1 MKRIISALLILCSTL
16 PAFAQ
21 PTSGDVFP
29 PVGGPTDFWHTGG
42 LLTSDRQI
50 RLTYSDTLV
59 LLYKTDGSIR
69 YDTTKKQVKVY
80 DGAYWR
86 RMVDSA
92 YLDTVVSSIEAG
104 AVDTVNYI
112 ASITRLDREIDSVS
126 NITDSLYTV
135 LLTKQGADS
144 LLLALQIGT
153 LRDYVDSNN
162 AIIYGNIATLQSD
175 VVVLDSAV
183 GVAFGSISALFDTL
197 PNYVDTAQLND
208 SLQVI
213 KADYVP
219 YTGATDGVNLGNHSY
234 FADNGVYNSEMSPS
248 YFGVQNDSSTQFS
261 LLEYNQLSV
270 TNSNTGKVM
279 TVNANGITFPDAST
293 QTFAAD
299 SIKYST
305 KAWRQKGVDSVAAL
319 IPSLSGYVPYTG
331 ATTDVNIGTHNILPN
346 SVRLSTSPTGTLT
359 NVGQLYWDVANVTP
373 SVPLNAN
380 VTLQMGQEMY
390 IRAVNKT
397 GVQIND
403 GQVVY
408 VNDAQGNNP
417 TIALANSDSVNTSIV
432 VGVATE
438 NIAINGTGFVTT
450 FGIVNG
456 FNTST
461 FNDGDALYLNTIS
474 GQLSNT
480 IPTPPHN
487 VVKVAIALN
496 STINGKIFVQ
506 PSEPLGQDTTFAAPY
521 NSDRVAPTQ
530 RSIGTYTR
538 KIVQDT
544 ASALR
549 ISINAKYGTSDTGRA
564 ATNIVTGGSLNKVR
578 DSLAAL
584 SGGGRT
590 PISASAY
597 QMLYKSGGDTVRGTT
612 RVRIDTT
619 DLRMEFAYDSSTTTV
634 TTDPHGG
641 VKMWGSNRMG
651 MGTVRIND
659 TVSIPAAL
667 QRAINTQIT
676 STMLPTVSGNIAYT
690 NNYVYSGMVQTAGT
704 LGYIVAAWNSTIQ
717 HFNYNKT
724 TFTTASGAN
733 SSALIRIGS
742 ISNSA
747 GIICGNTKFSGGG
760 GRGTFTF
767 SFPTY
772 LATQR
777 IMIGYSEA
785 VSALSG
791 DPSTFLTAPTA
802 FSALMVI
809 KDAADTTLQFAHYS
823 GTGVVTKVNT
833 GIVPNAENVYRLTVY
848 IAPNSTYY
856 MQLEVL
862 SKTSAIRVVTLNPTT
877 NVPLVGDRLVQ
888 QQAVNNGTVG
898 GVVVYGLIQHLEE
911 IY

>member
-1 MKRIISALLILCSTL
+1 MKYILSLLIILSSLTAIGQGTPTYQGNSTSISYNRGTVGALRMQLL
-16 PAFAQ
+16 PRGFYPF
-21 PTSGDVFP
+21 PTF
-29 PVGGPTDFWHTGG
+29 
-42 LLTSDRQI
+42 
-50 RLTYSDTLV
+50 DTLG
-59 LLYKTDGSIR
+59 TI
-69 YDTTKKQVKVY
+69 
-80 DGAYWR
+80 W
-86 RMVDSA
+86 VDSA
-92 YLDTVVSSIEAG
+92 GRKDLYYHNGTARIRMATVPYVDSVALSIEAG
-104 AVDTVNYI
+104 SVDSSIYTTV
-112 ASITRLDREIDSVS
+112 TRL
-126 NITDSLYTV
+126 
-135 LLTKQGADS
+135 ADS
-144 LLLALQIGT
+144 LHD
-153 LRDYVDSNN
+153 LRNYVDSNN
-162 AIIYGNIATLQSD
+162 TIIYGNIATLQSD
-175 VVVLDSAV
+175 VVTIDSAV
-183 GVAFGSISALFDTL
+183 GVAFGAISALYDTL
-197 PNYVDTAQLND
+197 PNYVDTAMLND
-208 SLQVI
+208 SLQVV
-213 KADYVP
+213 K
-219 YTGATDGVNLGNHSY
+219 
-234 FADNGVYNSEMSPS
+234 
-248 YFGVQNDSSTQFS
+248 
-261 LLEYNQLSV
+261 
-270 TNSNTGKVM
+270 
-279 TVNANGITFPDAST
+279 
-293 QTFAAD
+293 
-299 SIKYST
+299 
-305 KAWRQKGVDSVAAL
+305 AL
-319 IPSLSGYVPYTG
+319 INLKQNYSDTTTWDATRYYVDTAKSSIRNAYVPYTG
-331 ATTDVNIGTHNILPN
+331 ATTNVNLGTH
-346 SVRLSTSPTGTLT
+346 
-359 NVGQLYWDVANVTP
+359 
-373 SVPLNAN
+373 
-380 VTLQMGQEMY
+380 
-390 IRAVNKT
+390 
-397 GVQIND
+397 
-403 GQVVY
+403 
-408 VNDAQGNNP
+408 
-417 TIALANSDSVNTSIV
+417 
-432 VGVATE
+432 
-438 NIAINGTGFVTT
+438 
-450 FGIVNG
+450 
-456 FNTST
+456 
-461 FNDGDALYLNTIS
+461 TIS
-474 GQLSNT
+474 AYNGVINHVSGSGTALSVTKGGNGEALTVTKTSGSGNAMSVSGGVTQLSELHT
-480 IPTPPHN
+480 TT
-487 VVKVAIALN
+487 AIADAY
-496 STINGKIFVQ
+496 I
-506 PSEPLGQDTTFAAPY
+506 
-521 NSDRVAPTQ
+521 
-530 RSIGTYTR
+530 
-538 KIVQDT
+538 
-544 ASALR
+544 ASAATW
-549 ISINAKYGTSDTGRA
+549 NAKYGTNDTGRA

-584 SGGGRT
+584 SGGGSST
-590 PISASAY
+590 LIKANEFN
-597 QMLYKSGGDTVRGTT
+597 MLYKANGDTTIRGTT
-612 RVRIDTT
+612 KVRVDTT
-619 DLRMEFAYDSSTTTV
+619 DLRMEFAYDTTTSTV